1 MNTTGISSLYTYCE
15 IYINQ
20 QQIRSIY
27 LRTDSNNPAFMEIQ
41 LTIYRFVFRFKVCH
55 GQVSM
60 SQVIVRVR
68 VMVFNATFNNIS
80 IISWVAVSFICE
92 ENHWQTLS
100 HNVVSST
107 TRYEQDSSSQL
118 VVVIGTDCT
127 GSCKSNYQ
135 TMTTTTDI
143 YINFNIHCTCI
154 YRHEGHDVQYNFLK
168 EIHGPIWAEKYFKK
182 REGGGIFILF
192 EVVQ

>member
-1 MNTTGISSLYTYCE
+1 MGRYQCPRSLLGLGCLMPLSTIFQLYRGWQSVLFVKKT
-15 IYINQ
+15 
-20 QQIRSIY
+20 RL
-27 LRTDSNNPAFMEIQ
+27 LRENHWPA
-41 LTIYRFVFRFKVCH
+41 
-55 GQVSM
+55 
-60 SQVIVRVR
+60 
-68 VMVFNATFNNIS
+68 A
-80 IISWVAVSFICE
+80 
-92 ENHWQTLS
+92 NHWQTLS

-135 TMTTTTDI
+135 TMTTTDI

-168 EIHGPIWAEKYFKK
+168 EIHGPIWAEKYLKKK
-182 REGGGIFILF
+182 RRWGYFHTFWRSTINLMSRKWPQKIILKF
-192 EVVQ
+192 RWNFYQTVL

>member
-1 MNTTGISSLYTYCE
+1 MVLYEIYIKKSQWPNTFCTCLYIYIYIYIVAVDLARSNELCWLQRLLDYTSLITTQIINSLNTTGISSLYTYCE

-20 QQIRSIY
+20 QQIRSIF

-68 VMVFNATFNNIS
+68 VFNIS

-92 ENHWQTLS
+92 ENQITQRKPL
-100 HNVVSST
+100 T
-107 TRYEQDSSSQL
+107 C
-118 VVVIGTDCT
+118 G
-127 GSCKSNYQ
+127 KSL
-135 TMTTTTDI
+135 T
-143 YINFNIHCTCI
+143 NFIT
-154 YRHEGHDVQYNFLK
+154 
-168 EIHGPIWAEKYFKK
+168 
-182 REGGGIFILF
+182 
-192 EVVQ
+192 

>member
-1 MNTTGISSLYTYCE
+1 MKYILKNHSDRILFARVCTYIYIYSRSGFSQIKRIVLITETIGLHITNHNTDYNSLNTTGISSLYTYCE

-20 QQIRSIY
+20 QQIRSIF

-92 ENHWQTLS
+92 ENH
-100 HNVVSST
+100 
-107 TRYEQDSSSQL
+107 
-118 VVVIGTDCT
+118 
-127 GSCKSNYQ
+127 
-135 TMTTTTDI
+135 
-143 YINFNIHCTCI
+143 
-154 YRHEGHDVQYNFLK
+154 
-168 EIHGPIWAEKYFKK
+168 
-182 REGGGIFILF
+182 
-192 EVVQ
+192 

>member
-1 MNTTGISSLYTYCE
+1 MKYILKNHSDRILFARVCTYIYIYIYSRSGFSQIKRIVLITETIGLHITNHNTDYNSLNTTSISSLYTYCE

-20 QQIRSIY
+20 QQIRSIF

-60 SQVIVRVR
+60 SQIIVRVR

-92 ENHWQTLS
+92 ENH
-100 HNVVSST
+100 
-107 TRYEQDSSSQL
+107 
-118 VVVIGTDCT
+118 
-127 GSCKSNYQ
+127 
-135 TMTTTTDI
+135 
-143 YINFNIHCTCI
+143 
-154 YRHEGHDVQYNFLK
+154 
-168 EIHGPIWAEKYFKK
+168 
-182 REGGGIFILF
+182 
-192 EVVQ
+192 